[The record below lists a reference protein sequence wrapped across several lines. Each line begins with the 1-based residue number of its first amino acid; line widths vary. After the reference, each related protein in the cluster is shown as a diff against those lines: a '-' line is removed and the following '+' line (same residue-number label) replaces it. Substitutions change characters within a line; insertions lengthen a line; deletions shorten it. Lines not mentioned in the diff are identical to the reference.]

1 MIMDQD
7 AEKKFLTKFYE
18 IIDCSNFLDNFN
30 DAKKRIKKLMRLYMV
45 WEILP
50 VLDINLHPIAVDL
63 TLIFVLN
70 LVSFY

>member
-1 MIMDQD
+1 M
-7 AEKKFLTKFYE
+7 TYVN
-18 IIDCSNFLDNFN
+18 IIYFLDNFN

-70 LVSFY
+70 LETSKLIKNFMKIL